1 MVEPVGAGGGGSGWG
16 AEGLALLASAPPARD
31 KGLRRRRRP
40 RMTAHGRD
48 IDDGQLFVRVPVHG
62 TEAVCV
68 NASEGATEQLEMKMS
83 TGENL
88 QAGLLSRTPPF
99 GLRLWVVL
107 GISIWAAILFVLG
120 CICFFLIYWR
130 KRGNRFGDTAEPEIP
145 DITKEIA
152 VDEARNRVAAE
163 NVQRQESYTLSL
175 KERQTNKGSRKMLAH
190 FLSCKSSGSH
200 NLVGCSSM
208 YQNDKAQCSYSSDE
222 GTSGHNE
229 REYSQYATMSTS
241 PQIGLPEFSHLGWG
255 YWFTL
260 RDLEDATNGFSDDN
274 IIGEGGYGVVY
285 HGRLINGTD
294 VAIKRLFNN
303 IGQAEKE
310 FKVEVESIGHVRHK
324 NLVRLLGYCIE
335 GSYRKLYI
343 FLAVTATICPLAVTQ
358 PSMSQVNYNL
368 RKKQNVQVWQLDM
381 VYSKT
386 SLGFSRCRMLVYEY
400 INNGNLDQWLHGA
413 RSQHGVLTWEARMK
427 IILDIAKA
435 LAYLHEGIE
444 PKVIHRDIKSSNI
457 LIDKDFTGKLSDFG
471 LSKLLR
477 AGKSHITTRVM
488 GTFGYVAPEYANT
501 GQLNEKSDV
510 YSFGV
515 LLLEAVTGRDPV
527 NYGRPT
533 DEVHLLE
540 WIKLMASSRRAEE
553 VVDPAMEAKP
563 TKRQLRRAL
572 VAALKC
578 VDPKADKRPTMG
590 SVVRMLEA
598 DDVALSSRQYN
609 HFVAVG
615 VDAERLNHLKFL
627 YALLLKDSEEPD
639 GAMRRRRRFRAA

>member
-1 MVEPVGAGGGGSGWG
+1 MILFWQIDRDGFFVSVCFTIFVPFPFLSFFTLIWLLHFNYGSR
-16 AEGLALLASAPPARD
+16 ACSFDNTIMLNCL
-31 KGLRRRRRP
+31 
-40 RMTAHGRD
+40 
-48 IDDGQLFVRVPVHG
+48 VR
-62 TEAVCV
+62 
-68 NASEGATEQLEMKMS
+68 EMKMS

-152 VDEARNRVAAE
+152 VDEARNGVAAE

-200 NLVGCSSM
+200 NLIGCSSM

-303 IGQAEKE
+303 
-310 FKVEVESIGHVRHK
+310 
-324 NLVRLLGYCIE
+324 
-335 GSYRKLYI
+335 
-343 FLAVTATICPLAVTQ
+343 
-358 PSMSQVNYNL
+358 M
-368 RKKQNVQVWQLDM
+368 
-381 VYSKT
+381 
-386 SLGFSRCRMLVYEY
+386 
-400 INNGNLDQWLHGA
+400 
-413 RSQHGVLTWEARMK
+413 
-427 IILDIAKA
+427 
-435 LAYLHEGIE
+435 
-444 PKVIHRDIKSSNI
+444 
-457 LIDKDFTGKLSDFG
+457 
-471 LSKLLR
+471 
-477 AGKSHITTRVM
+477 
-488 GTFGYVAPEYANT
+488 
-501 GQLNEKSDV
+501 
-510 YSFGV
+510 
-515 LLLEAVTGRDPV
+515 
-527 NYGRPT
+527 
-533 DEVHLLE
+533 
-540 WIKLMASSRRAEE
+540 
-553 VVDPAMEAKP
+553 
-563 TKRQLRRAL
+563 
-572 VAALKC
+572 
-578 VDPKADKRPTMG
+578 
-590 SVVRMLEA
+590 
-598 DDVALSSRQYN
+598 
-609 HFVAVG
+609 
-615 VDAERLNHLKFL
+615 
-627 YALLLKDSEEPD
+627 
-639 GAMRRRRRFRAA
+639 

>member
-1 MVEPVGAGGGGSGWG
+1 MVEPVGAGGGGSCSGCG
-16 AEGLALLASAPPARD
+16 AEGLALAYPPARD
-31 KGLRRRRRP
+31 KGRRRRRV
-40 RMTAHGRD
+40 TARRGEL
-48 IDDGQLFVRVPVHG
+48 DDGKV
-62 TEAVCV
+62 
-68 NASEGATEQLEMKMS
+68 S

-99 GLRLWVVL
+99 GLRLWIVL

-130 KRGNRFGDTAEPEIP
+130 KRGNRFGDIAEPESP
-145 DITKEIA
+145 NVTKEIA
-152 VDEARNRVAAE
+152 VDEVRNRAVE
-163 NVQRQESYTLSL
+163 SINDQEIHALSS
-175 KERQTNKGSRKMLAH
+175 KERQTKKDSRKMLAH
-190 FLSCKSSGSH
+190 FLRCKSSDNH

-222 GTSGHNE
+222 GTSGHND
-229 REYSQYATMSTS
+229 REYSQTQYATVSTS
-241 PQIGLPEFSHLGWG
+241 PRLGLPEFSHLGWG
-255 YWFTL
+255 HWFTL
-260 RDLEDATNGFSDDN
+260 RDLELATNGFSDDN

-285 HGRLINGTD
+285 HGHLINGTE
-294 VAIKRLFNN
+294 VAVKKLFNN

-310 FKVEVESIGHVRHK
+310 FRVEVESIGHVRHK

-335 GSYRKLYI
+335 GSYR
-343 FLAVTATICPLAVTQ
+343 
-358 PSMSQVNYNL
+358 
-368 RKKQNVQVWQLDM
+368 
-381 VYSKT
+381 
-386 SLGFSRCRMLVYEY
+386 MLVYEY
-400 INNGNLDQWLHGA
+400 INNGNLEQWLHGA
-413 RSQHGVLTWEARMK
+413 MSQHGVLTWEARIK

-435 LAYLHEGIE
+435 LAYLHEGLE

-457 LIDKDFTGKLSDFG
+457 LIDTDFTGKLSDFG
-471 LSKLLR
+471 LSKLLGS
-477 AGKSHITTRVM
+477 GKSHITTRVM

-501 GQLNEKSDV
+501 GMLNEKSDV

-527 NYGRPT
+527 NYGRPS

-540 WIKLMASSRRAEE
+540 WIKMMASSRRAEE

-590 SVVRMLEA
+590 NVVRMLEVEA
-598 DDVALSSRQYN
+598 DDVAPSREFVVVYFFPLSFSLESLL
-609 HFVAVG
+609 VV
-615 VDAERLNHLKFL
+615 VHLSPSVQL
-627 YALLLKDSEEPD
+627 SED
-639 GAMRRRRRFRAA
+639 RRSPNPNVQCGGGEGTSEMQ